1 VKEKVTVNVKVN
13 VKVMRV
19 GEQGRLVDGDGRE
32 AERLV
37 FGDGREAERLV
48 FGDGR
53 EVCRRW

>member
-37 FGDGREAERLV
+37 D
-48 FGDGR
+48 GDGR

>member
-1 VKEKVTVNVKVN
+1 VKEKVTVNVK

-37 FGDGREAERLV
+37 FGDGRE
-48 FGDGR
+48 
-53 EVCRRW
+53 VCRRW